1 MSNRSVIVY
10 FPVICLFNSTPPIT
24 LFIFW
29 SYPLSHLL
37 IPPLF
42 SINSSSGASDLSYLD
57 FDRFVLWWCLDY
69 LEDKEGEPW
78 FSSVPSWDSQLVDS
92 FQSTSQIL
100 GLLEWFKD
108 TLNFCHCQ
116 SLLLRRFCNQII
128 FSPWYVVRPFSY
140 FSANCLW
147 GEVHHLMK
155 GVCGKPAG
163 ERGWAQTKRIL

>member
-1 MSNRSVIVY
+1 MAVSSSPIVIVVVVVVIIKMSNISVKVH
-10 FPVICLFNSTPPIT
+10 FPAISLFNFTPPIT
-24 LFIFW
+24 LFYFTFT
-29 SYPLSHLL
+29 PLDTP
-37 IPPLF
+37 IF

-69 LEDKEGEPW
+69 LEVKAGEPW

-128 FSPWYVVRPFSY
+128 FSSWYVVRSFS
-140 FSANCLW
+140 
-147 GEVHHLMK
+147 
-155 GVCGKPAG
+155 
-163 ERGWAQTKRIL
+163 